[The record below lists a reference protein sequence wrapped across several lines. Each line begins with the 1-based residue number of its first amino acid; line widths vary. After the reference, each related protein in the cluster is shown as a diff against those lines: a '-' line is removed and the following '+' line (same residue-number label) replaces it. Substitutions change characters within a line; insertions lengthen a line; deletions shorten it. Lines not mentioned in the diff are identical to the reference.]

1 MNSSTLKSIGAIVA
15 GFLSVLILS
24 VATDVVLQRSGVLPP
39 QTDQAS
45 YLWWMLVV
53 ALVYRTAYGTLGG
66 YLAARLAPNRPMRHA
81 IVLGSIGAVFA
92 LLGSIANWD
101 KTTPS
106 TRWYPI
112 LLIVLTLPSVW
123 FGAKVMKI
131 PAATTNE

>member
-24 VATDVVLQRSGVLPP
+24 VATDVVLQRSGVFPP

-45 YLWWMLVV
+45 YLWWMLLV

-106 TRWYPI
+106 TTWYPI

-123 FGAKVMKI
+123 LGGKLNATR
-131 PAATTNE
+131 PAPTN